1 MNDRMGR
8 PSRSHHQPQDLQS
21 QVGFYLLPPDHQGGS
36 KSKKKSRSKGPHGGH
51 HGSRR
56 WASQNHLDAITEAS
70 DESRPNS
77 PSDPHHQRGQGP
89 AWNSSPG
96 RLVRDHTSMSQ
107 RGLFGDVQVP
117 NVDMAATSKLV
128 NCRHPQGRICEN
140 LRHGLQQLKYRGQRD
155 AYKVNMKKKKFF
167 VEQYS
172 ISVPFSGHHRCYC
185 SWSGSR

>member
-155 AYKVNMKKKKFF
+155 AYKVNLKKKVF

-172 ISVPFSGHHRCYC
+172 ISVPFSGHYRCYC